1 MRILGIET
9 SCDETAAAVVEDGV
23 KIISSSLASSLPL
36 HANTGGIIPEVA
48 AREQTKAIIPVIS
61 DTLKKSGPIDAIAVT
76 FGPGL
81 QGSLMIGIE
90 VARSLSYAWGKP
102 IVPVNHLIAHIYS
115 AWIENPNPPKFPLI
129 ALVVSGGHT
138 ELIYM
143 KGHGK
148 YKSLGGTR
156 DDAAGEAFDKIA
168 RVLSLGYPGGP
179 AIEKAGQAGSSSKYS
194 LPRPL
199 INSPDYDFSFSGLKT
214 AVVDMVASMHKAQ
227 LETNVHDIAA
237 GVQESVVEVLLN
249 KTQKAEG
256 NFEARA
262 VVFGGGVSANK
273 LLRERA
279 SRKFRVPTFFP
290 PLDLSI
296 DNASMVSAAAY
307 FNYSPVH
314 WQKISADPSILL

>member
-9 SCDETAAAVVEDGV
+9 SCDETAASVVEDGT

-61 DTLKKSGPIDAIAVT
+61 DTLKKSGTIDAIAVT

-81 QGSLMIGIE
+81 QGSLMIGVE
-90 VARSLSYAWGKP
+90 AAKALSYAWGKP

-115 AWIENPNPPKFPLI
+115 AWIENPIPPKFPLI

-143 KGHGK
+143 AAHGK

-168 RVLSLGYPGGP
+168 RVLQLGYPGGP
-179 AIEKAGQAGSSSKYS
+179 AIENAGQGGSSSKYAFPS
-194 LPRPL
+194 PL
-199 INSPDYDFSFSGLKT
+199 INSTDYDFSFSGLKT
-214 AVVDMVASMHKAQ
+214 AVVDRVARMEKNQ
-227 LETNVHDIAA
+227 LETDVNDIAA
-237 GVQESVVEVLLN
+237 SVQEAVVDVLIS
-249 KTQKAEG
+249 KAQKAAS
-256 NFEARA
+256 NFGAKA

-273 LLRERA
+273 LLREGA
-279 SRKFRVPTFFP
+279 LKTFTVPVFFP
-290 PLDLSI
+290 PLDLSV
-296 DNASMVSAAAY
+296 DNASMVAATAY
-307 FNYSPVH
+307 FNYSPLD
-314 WQKISADPSILL
+314 WRKISTDPSILL